1 MVLFKTKLTCSED
14 WWKPCWRRGK
24 EGESEFSLIPEG
36 ESEREEGFGR
46 AWAMHQLENSQTKTR
61 RYGTGITSRAVDPD
75 PDLTFQVNPDTDT
88 GTIQSGSRVLMT
100 LKTEEKIKNCN
111 LLMSKLQ
118 EKPSVLKREHLALQ
132 PTHHYGTY

>member
-1 MVLFKTKLTCSED
+1 MAPLQNKTVQRGGGLTCSED

-61 RYGTGITSRAVDPD
+61 GSGYGS
-75 PDLTFQVNPDTDT
+75 
-88 GTIQSGSRVLMT
+88 
-100 LKTEEKIKNCN
+100 
-111 LLMSKLQ
+111 
-118 EKPSVLKREHLALQ
+118 
-132 PTHHYGTY
+132 